1 MELPTVVTVT
11 ELKRREL
18 EEEFEEQKQREYEYS
33 DLLSSFVEDKPA
45 GLPKIITK
53 PKFLEEKRGLNAA
66 EKGTAMHDA
75 MQYLDLNQVSN
86 LKEID
91 VQLDEMVEKEL
102 ITQEQREVVN
112 SKKILEFYSSALG
125 RRISDALPKVFREV
139 SFAYNLKAKDIFK
152 NLDDSKYDTEEVK
165 LQGIIDLYF
174 EEDGKV
180 VLVDY
185 KTDYVEEGK
194 AQEVVDRYTKQLQY
208 YAKAIE
214 AIIGK
219 MVKEKYIYLFNDRH
233 GQKVYRV

>member
-1 MELPTVVTVT
+1 MVTVT

-18 EEEFEEQKQREYEYS
+18 EEEFEAQKQKEYEY
-33 DLLSSFVEDKPA
+33 DELLFRFIEEKPKK
-45 GLPKIITK
+45 LPQIITK
-53 PKFLEEKRGLNAA
+53 PKFLEEKRGLTAA

-75 MQYLDLNQVSN
+75 MQYLDLSRVSS

-91 VQLDEMVEKEL
+91 DQLREMVTKEL
-102 ITQEQREVVN
+102 ITEEQRETIN
-112 SKKILEFYSSALG
+112 PKKIFEFYSSSLG
-125 RRISDALPKVFREV
+125 KRILSALPNVSREV

-152 NLDDSKYDTEEVK
+152 ELDDSIYDREEVK

-174 EEDGKV
+174 EENGEI

-194 AQEVVDRYTKQLQY
+194 AKEVVDRYVKQLEY
-208 YAKAIE
+208 YGKAIE

-219 MVKEKYIYLFNDRH
+219 
-233 GQKVYRV
+233 